1 MSGFRDMVAA
11 DNVNVFLNCDE
22 FADRR
27 VVIYDG
33 VRYDGADHDGIPMV
47 LTRLQQSKTP
57 VPVTS
62 HWDGLRTVSAR
73 AHFALADL
81 GGVLPHEGEWIR
93 ITDGTA
99 LGEPYFRRYLIVTS
113 GEAMGMVTL
122 ELEAKED

>member
-1 MSGFRDMVAA
+1 MSGFLDMVAA
-11 DNVNVFLNCDE
+11 DNRNVFLNCDE
-22 FADRR
+22 FAERR
-27 VVIYDG
+27 TVIYDG
-33 VRYDGADHDGIPMV
+33 VRFDRIPVV

-73 AHFALADL
+73 AHIALSDL
-81 GGVLPHEGEWIR
+81 GGTVPREGEWIR
-93 ITDGTA
+93 IEDGEA
-99 LGEPYFRRYLIVTS
+99 MGEPLLKRYLIVTG